1 MLRRRTDDQV
11 LAATLSSGIRSV
23 FCYCPTPR
31 LTSWDSFTINP
42 NALGDH
48 VLPKF
53 DELAAQSPW
62 GNGRVTLG
70 FAFDGFRFLPKE
82 ALEPLM
88 AKLKENRVQLITYHY
103 SRVPDQGSASHTVA
117 LAEKGILDERWL
129 VSHGGNPD
137 QKDAD
142 IYKKFGMHVSSTPST
157 ELQMAMGSPVAA
169 FRDDLGQTFVH
180 SCGLGVDCH
189 SNNSAFMPGEARIGL
204 QSARASR
211 GEVMP
216 LAKRKRN
223 RPRLTISNRSI
234 LPKTSLQSQ
243 CTTLSPRLTIS

>member
-1 MLRRRTDDQV
+1 
-11 LAATLSSGIRSV
+11 
-23 FCYCPTPR
+23 
-31 LTSWDSFTINP
+31 
-42 NALGDH
+42 
-48 VLPKF
+48 
-53 DELAAQSPW
+53 
-62 GNGRVTLG
+62 
-70 FAFDGFRFLPKE
+70 
-82 ALEPLM
+82 
-88 AKLKENRVQLITYHY
+88 
-103 SRVPDQGSASHTVA
+103 
-117 LAEKGILDERWL
+117 
-129 VSHGGNPD
+129 
-137 QKDAD
+137 
-142 IYKKFGMHVSSTPST
+142 
-157 ELQMAMGSPVAA
+157 MAMGSPVAA